1 MMRVDQ
7 FLKQTIALGKTNKQA
22 AELLD
27 VSPST
32 INRYKKSVGI
42 LSNRKRVNRTTEK
55 KQASMLKSMK
65 TKATNKLIKDE
76 MEKIKSLPTDQQ
88 LSKIEEFQTKYNI
101 SPELLNIKAGSKN
114 TKAKDKRKKI

>member
-1 MMRVDQ
+1 MQDTTLMEFQNLTPMTLPNYYKMMRVDQ

-32 INRYKKSVGI
+32 INRYNKSVGI
-42 LSNRKRVNRTTEK
+42 VSNRKIVNRTKEE

-65 TKATNKLIKDE
+65 TTATNKLIKEE
-76 MEKIKSLPTDQQ
+76 MKKIKSLPVTV
-88 LSKIEEFQTKYNI
+88 K
-101 SPELLNIKAGSKN
+101 
-114 TKAKDKRKKI
+114 